1 MGWGEF
7 IGWLRAMKREDEAME
22 PSPGSWAGADQDP
35 WWQQARRERDEKRG
49 R

>member
-7 IGWLRAMKREDEAME
+7 TAWLRAMKREVTPREVD
-22 PSPGSWAGADQDP
+22 PGSWEGADQDP